1 MLRNNAARI
10 HQMTGRTGMTMTK
23 AGATFLNDTRN
34 SKMLMKVALGQEKA
48 DLAIVN
54 VKLANVYTGEIIEN
68 CAVSIKEKWIAY
80 VGGDPKDTIGPKT
93 EVIDAKGKTVI
104 PGLIDGHTHLAWLF
118 PVDEF
123 LKYALKGGTTTV
135 ITETLEIFPVAGYE
149 GIIDFLESFKN
160 QPIKILATAPAVIS
174 ISSDVHGI
182 SEEMLQKL
190 LARDDII
197 GLGESYWQAVLQ
209 EPDQLQLLFKHTLL
223 AGKTLEGHSAGAS
236 EKKLTAY
243 IANGISS
250 CHEPINADQVLQRLR
265 LGLHI
270 MVREGAV
277 RKDLEEIAKIT
288 KQKIDFRRLILA
300 SDSIA
305 PADLM
310 ENGYMESI
318 VQKAIDCGFE
328 PITAIQMATL
338 NVAEHFSLDPLIGG
352 IAPGRYADLAIIPD
366 IATIDAQLVISSG
379 LIIAED
385 GKLLAS
391 PRKHTFA
398 EESLQTINLPREL
411 EPSDFIIRV
420 PGDVD
425 EIQVRVIN
433 MVTDL
438 VTSEITVNC
447 PATDG
452 KLSVDTNKDI
462 IKIAAIDRTFNP
474 GKLFTGLIQGF
485 GLKSGAIACSAAWDT
500 SDIVVAGTDDA
511 DMAFAV
517 NRIRQ
522 MQGGA
527 VVSKNGKILAEL
539 ALPVFGIK
547 SDLPLDSITRRLN
560 EIYKAASE
568 LGVPFPNP
576 ILSLLTLTGS
586 AIPYLRICEEGLV
599 NLKDGK
605 NVNLFAT

>member
-1 MLRNNAARI
+1 
-10 HQMTGRTGMTMTK
+10 
-23 AGATFLNDTRN
+23 
-34 SKMLMKVALGQEKA
+34 
-48 DLAIVN
+48 
-54 VKLANVYTGEIIEN
+54 
-68 CAVSIKEKWIAY
+68 
-80 VGGDPKDTIGPKT
+80 
-93 EVIDAKGKTVI
+93 
-104 PGLIDGHTHLAWLF
+104 
-118 PVDEF
+118 
-123 LKYALKGGTTTV
+123 
-135 ITETLEIFPVAGYE
+135 
-149 GIIDFLESFKN
+149 
-160 QPIKILATAPAVIS
+160 
-174 ISSDVHGI
+174 
-182 SEEMLQKL
+182 
-190 LARDDII
+190 
-197 GLGESYWQAVLQ
+197 
-209 EPDQLQLLFKHTLL
+209 
-223 AGKTLEGHSAGAS
+223 
-236 EKKLTAY
+236 
-243 IANGISS
+243 
-250 CHEPINADQVLQRLR
+250 
-265 LGLHI
+265 
-270 MVREGAV
+270 
-277 RKDLEEIAKIT
+277 
-288 KQKIDFRRLILA
+288 
-300 SDSIA
+300 
-305 PADLM
+305 
-310 ENGYMESI
+310 
-318 VQKAIDCGFE
+318 
-328 PITAIQMATL
+328 
-338 NVAEHFSLDPLIGG
+338 
-352 IAPGRYADLAIIPD
+352 
-366 IATIDAQLVISSG
+366 
-379 LIIAED
+379 
-385 GKLLAS
+385 
-391 PRKHTFA
+391 
-398 EESLQTINLPREL
+398 
-411 EPSDFIIRV
+411 
-420 PGDVD
+420 
-425 EIQVRVIN
+425 

>member
-1 MLRNNAARI
+1 
-10 HQMTGRTGMTMTK
+10 MTK
-23 AGATFLNDTRN
+23 KRALFLNDNRD
-34 SKMLMKVALGQEKA
+34 SKTLMQVALGQEEA

-54 VKLANVYTGEIIEN
+54 AKLVNVYTGELIEN
-68 CAVSIKEKWIAY
+68 CAISIKGKWIAY
-80 VGGDPKDTIGPKT
+80 VGGDPKNTIGPKT
-93 EVIDAKGKTVI
+93 KVIDAQGKTVI

-118 PVDEF
+118 PIEEF

-149 GIIDFLESFKN
+149 GLLDLLESFRN
-160 QPIKILATAPAVIS
+160 QPIKILATAPTVIS
-174 ISSDVHGI
+174 ICRTTRGV

-190 LARDDII
+190 LDRDDIV

-209 EPDQLQLLFKHTLL
+209 KPDQLQPLFKQTLL

-270 MVREGAV
+270 MIREGAV

-288 KQKIDFRRLILA
+288 KQGIDFRRLILV
-300 SDSIA
+300 SDTITA
-305 PADLM
+305 MDLM

-338 NVAEHFSLDPLIGG
+338 NVAEHFSLDALIGG

-366 IATIDAQLVISSG
+366 ITTIKAQMVISNG
-379 LIIAED
+379 RIIAED

-398 EESLQTINLPREL
+398 EESLQTIKLPREL
-411 EPSDFIIRV
+411 ESSDFIIKA
-420 PGDVD
+420 PGDVK
-425 EIQVRVIN
+425 EIQVCVIN

-447 PATDG
+447 PVTDG
-452 KLSVDTNKDI
+452 KLSVDIDKDI
-462 IKIAAIDRTFNP
+462 IKIAAIDRTHNA
-474 GKLFTGLIQGF
+474 GKLFAGLIQGF
-485 GLKSGAIACSAAWDT
+485 GLKSGAIACSAAWDG
-500 SDIVVAGTDDA
+500 SDIIVVGADDA
-511 DMAFAV
+511 DMAFVV

-522 MQGGA
+522 MQGGV

-539 ALPVFGIK
+539 ALPVFGLI
-547 SDLPLDSITRRLN
+547 SDLPLGSLVQRLKGVF
-560 EIYKAASE
+560 KAASD

-576 ILSLLTLTGS
+576 LLSLLTLTGA

-605 NVNLFAT
+605 NVNLFVN

>member
-1 MLRNNAARI
+1 
-10 HQMTGRTGMTMTK
+10 MTK
-23 AGATFLNDTRN
+23 KRALFLNDNRD
-34 SKMLMKVALGQEKA
+34 SKTLMQVALGQEEA

-54 VKLANVYTGEIIEN
+54 AKLVNVYTGELIEN
-68 CAVSIKEKWIAY
+68 CAISIKGKWIAY
-80 VGGDPKDTIGPKT
+80 VGGDPKNTIGPKT
-93 EVIDAKGKTVI
+93 KVIDAQGKTVI

-118 PVDEF
+118 PIEEF

-149 GIIDFLESFKN
+149 GLLDLLESFRN
-160 QPIKILATAPAVIS
+160 QPIKILATAPTVIS
-174 ISSDVHGI
+174 ICRTTRGV

-190 LARDDII
+190 LDRDDIV

-209 EPDQLQLLFKHTLL
+209 KPDQLQPLFKQTLL

-270 MVREGAV
+270 MIREGAV

-288 KQKIDFRRLILA
+288 KQGIDFRRLILV
-300 SDSIA
+300 SDTITA
-305 PADLM
+305 MDLM

-338 NVAEHFSLDPLIGG
+338 NVAEHFSLDALIGG

-366 IATIDAQLVISSG
+366 ITTIKAQMVISNG
-379 LIIAED
+379 RIIAEN

-398 EESLQTINLPREL
+398 KESLQTIKLPREL
-411 EPSDFIIRV
+411 ESSDFIIKA
-420 PGDVD
+420 PGDVK
-425 EIQVRVIN
+425 EIQVCVIN

-447 PATDG
+447 PVTDG
-452 KLSVDTNKDI
+452 KLSVDIDKDI
-462 IKIAAIDRTFNP
+462 IKIAAIDRTHNA
-474 GKLFTGLIQGF
+474 GKLFAGLIQGF
-485 GLKSGAIACSAAWDT
+485 GLKSGAIACSAAWDG
-500 SDIVVAGTDDA
+500 SDIIVVGADDA
-511 DMAFAV
+511 DMAFVV

-522 MQGGA
+522 MQGGV

-539 ALPVFGIK
+539 ALPVFGLI
-547 SDLPLDSITRRLN
+547 SDLPLGSLVQRLKGVF
-560 EIYKAASE
+560 KAASD

-576 ILSLLTLTGS
+576 LLSLLTLTGA

-605 NVNLFAT
+605 NVNLFVN